1 MYYIWKRRLSS
12 TKIFQFLNYMATEQP
27 DKRKRPDLPL
37 DTFGDFQYRQALAE
51 EMLPMIGRL
60 YRSNVHLLL
69 YGKPLVNLSVS
80 ELMQAHRFVREVENN
95 ELSEFETYQVI
106 VVLSD
111 LELGPAEI
119 DVGIIAA
126 AYMFDNKQIDLDKFV
141 IKSVKDL
148 IGKTGS
154 VLEKAQDVVLYGFGR
169 IGRLLTRLLVEDS
182 GGGDNL
188 RLRAIVVRKS
198 GNDDLI
204 KRANLMRTDSVHG
217 PFKGT
222 VRVIEDQDMLIING
236 TEVKV
241 IYADNPEEIDYTYY
255 KINNALLI
263 DNTGVWRD
271 KESLSKHLNCK
282 GIQKVLLT
290 APGKK
295 GIKNIVHGINNDNKT
310 EKDLILGAASCT
322 TNAIVPVLKVINDKF
337 SILSG
342 HIETVHAYTND
353 QNLIDNF
360 HKKKRRG
367 RSAALNLVITETG
380 AGKAVGEV
388 LPELKGKLTAN
399 AIRVP
404 TPNVSLA
411 IMRLDLAEQIDTT
424 SLNNYLRQMAFHSSY
439 KDQIDFTNLTELVS
453 SDFVGNRKAG
463 IVDSAATI
471 CDGNRCVLYVWYDNE
486 FGYTVQ
492 LLGLAKEIVG
502 ITYERFPK
510 FE

>member
-1 MYYIWKRRLSS
+1 MTSD
-12 TKIFQFLNYMATEQP
+12 QP
-27 DKRKRPDLPL
+27 DKRKRPELPL

-106 VVLSD
+106 TALSE
-111 LELGPAEI
+111 LQLGPAEI

-126 AYMFDNKQIDLDKFV
+126 TYLFDEKNTEINDFV
-141 IKSVKDL
+141 LESVGEL
-148 IGKTGS
+148 IGNTGS
-154 VLEKAQDVVLYGFGR
+154 ILDQAQDVVLYGFGR

-188 RLRAIVVRKS
+188 LLKAIVLRKNS
-198 GNDDLI
+198 DDDLI
-204 KRANLMRTDSVHG
+204 KRANLLRTDSVHG

-222 VRVIEDQDMLIING
+222 IRVMEDQDILIING
-236 TEVKV
+236 NEVKV
-241 IYADNPEEIDYTYY
+241 IYANKPDEINYT
-255 KINNALLI
+255 KFNIENALLV
-263 DNTGVWRD
+263 DSTGAWRD
-271 KESLSKHLNCK
+271 KDSLSKHLKSK
-282 GIQKVLLT
+282 GIKKVLLT

-295 GIKNIVHGINNDNKT
+295 GIKNIVHGINNKEINN
-310 EKDLILGAASCT
+310 KDLILGAASCT
-322 TNAIVPVLKVINDKF
+322 TNAIVPVLKVINDEF
-337 SILSG
+337 TILSG

-353 QNLIDNF
+353 QNLIDNY
-360 HKKKRRG
+360 HKKERRG

-380 AGKAVGEV
+380 AGTAVGEI
-388 LPELKGKLTAN
+388 LPELKGRITAN

-411 IMRLDLAEQIDTT
+411 IMRLDLQEEIKTDV
-424 SLNNYLRQMAFHSSY
+424 LNNYLRQIAFHSSY
-439 KDQIDFTNLTELVS
+439 KDQIDFTNLTEVVS

-463 IVDSAATI
+463 IIDSAATI
-471 CDGNRCVLYVWYDNE
+471 CSGKSCVLYVWYDNE

-492 LLGLAKEIVG
+492 LLGLAKDIVG
-502 ITYERFPK
+502 LTYERYPK
-510 FE
+510 FD